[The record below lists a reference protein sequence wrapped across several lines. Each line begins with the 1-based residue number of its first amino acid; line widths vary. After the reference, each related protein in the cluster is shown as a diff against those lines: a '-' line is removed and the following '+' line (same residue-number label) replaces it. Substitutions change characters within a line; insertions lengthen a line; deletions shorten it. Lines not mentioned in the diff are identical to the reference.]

1 MNNEQRETK
10 EIITPIGKHKIVM
23 KTYITGKEDKEI
35 KKIWRNIEVT
45 IERDKQTAKPFN
57 LGDRTDEA
65 EKKVVELV
73 IISIN
78 GETENI
84 VGNILGMH
92 KKDCT
97 FIEKEINKITE
108 DEDEDEEKKNN
119 QQISE

>member
-10 EIITPIGKHKIVM
+10 EIITPVDKHKIVM

-35 KKIWRNIEVT
+35 KKIWQNIEVT
-45 IERDKQTAKPFN
+45 IEKDKQTSKPIN
-57 LGDRTDEA
+57 VGDRLEEA
-65 EKKVVELV
+65 ERKVVELV
-73 IISIN
+73 IISVD
-78 GETENI
+78 GETEN
-84 VGNILGMH
+84 VVDLILAMR

-97 FIEKEINKITE
+97 LIEKEIDKVTK

>member
-45 IERDKQTAKPFN
+45 IEKDKQTSKPIHV
-57 LGDRTDEA
+57 GDRLEEA
-65 EKKVVELV
+65 ERKVVELV
-73 IISIN
+73 IISVD
-78 GETENI
+78 GETEN
-84 VGNILGMH
+84 VVDLILAMR

-97 FIEKEINKITE
+97 LIEKEIDKVTK

-119 QQISE
+119 Q

>member
-35 KKIWRNIEVT
+35 KKIWQNIEVT
-45 IERDKQTAKPFN
+45 IEKDKQTSKPIN
-57 LGDRTDEA
+57 MGDRLEEA
-65 EKKVVELV
+65 ERKVVELV
-73 IISIN
+73 IVSVN
-78 GETENI
+78 GEIENI
-84 VGNILGMH
+84 VDNILAMQ

-97 FIEKEINKITE
+97 FVEKEINRITK